1 MTTVASR
8 TFRSVPHR
16 SGGETW
22 GAIVALLTR
31 GQESSKA
38 IELRSVT
45 GIATSVIVDRAPSD
59 APIVVTCDGPRT
71 RIRCVY
77 DEDALDDS
85 MEDES
90 PLGFDPLEG
99 DWRVSLPCLADDLD
113 WVQRTL
119 KKLSERIT
127 ARDAT
132 DGTAVSESAQK
143 ASNSAPTVQVNL
155 EELYK

>member
-8 TFRSVPHR
+8 TFRCTPHR

-22 GAIVALLTR
+22 SAIVALLTR
-31 GQESSKA
+31 GQESSA
-38 IELRSVT
+38 AFELRSVS
-45 GIATSVIVDRAPSD
+45 GVATSVIVDRAVAS

-85 MEDES
+85 AADEG

-99 DWRVSLPCLADDLD
+99 DWKVSLPCPVDDLR
-113 WVQRTL
+113 WVQGAL
-119 KKLSERIT
+119 KKLSDRIT
-127 ARDAT
+127 ARDAAE
-132 DGTAVSESAQK
+132 GIAISESAQK
-143 ASNSAPTVQVNL
+143 TVDSASSVQVNL
-155 EELYK
+155 EELFK